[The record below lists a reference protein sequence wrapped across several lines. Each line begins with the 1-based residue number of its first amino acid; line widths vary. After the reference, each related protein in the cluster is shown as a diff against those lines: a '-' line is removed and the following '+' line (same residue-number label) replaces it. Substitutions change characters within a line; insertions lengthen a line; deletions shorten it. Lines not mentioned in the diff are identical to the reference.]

1 MLGPTTIQWRCSNNT
16 INPLTPNKIIE
27 HMNNGQYPNS
37 TDLKALIKSVGGIK
51 LESAKPALQD
61 HEQWVS
67 LPGQELGFICS
78 ANAADSEV
86 TRLCDMLCAVHEVN
100 TAIDATQENG
110 VAKQELEQLAML
122 DPLTELPNRR
132 KLFSCLQEI
141 LADESPSAILQIDL
155 DRFKQINDS
164 LGHAAGDEVLIV
176 VANRLA
182 ANVRPGD
189 LVARV
194 GGDEFV
200 VACPQVSDENT
211 IAELAE
217 RLIESLNQPMQL
229 QGHQYDVGVSIGIAF
244 NKSDSLLEPDAL
256 LQNADLALYTS
267 KEQGRNQYH
276 MYRPAMREKFDA
288 AMSMKKELSHACEN
302 GSIVA
307 HFQPTFCLQSG
318 LVSSIQAMARWQHS
332 SMGLMTFKEF
342 APHADEHVLK
352 EIDSEM
358 FNQCLAG
365 IQHLAKTNTD
375 VSKFSI
381 TVPIKHIR
389 DTHSMQE
396 LQSKTL
402 DFGLSPEQVSLDIV
416 EDGLTSADETLLTTN
431 LDALRDAGFG
441 ISLSNFGAPNSNI
454 QSVLSIQPSSIKLD
468 SSLCRNLQGNEGK
481 QNLITGLIK
490 LAENIN
496 AAVTATLVETET
508 DRDILAKLG
517 CSFAQGNVLFPPSNI
532 DSLIEWLV
540 SAEHG
545 VIRAA

>member
-1 MLGPTTIQWRCSNNT
+1 
-16 INPLTPNKIIE
+16 
-27 HMNNGQYPNS
+27 MNNGQFPNS
-37 TDLKALIKSVGGIK
+37 TELKALIKSIGGIT
-51 LESAKPALQD
+51 LDSAEPTLQD

-67 LPGQELGFICS
+67 LRGHELGFVCATS
-78 ANAADSEV
+78 AADSDV
-86 TRLCDMLCAVHEVN
+86 TKLCDMLCIVHDLN
-100 TAIDATQENG
+100 TTIDATQANG

-132 KLFSCLQEI
+132 KLFTCLQDI

-200 VACPQVSDENT
+200 VACPQVSNENT
-211 IAELAE
+211 MTELAE

-229 QGHQYDVGVSIGIAF
+229 QGHQYDIGVSIGIAF
-244 NKSDSLLEPDAL
+244 NQADNLLEPDAL

-276 MYRPAMREKFDA
+276 LYKPAMREKFDA
-288 AMSMKKELSHACEN
+288 AMSMKKELSEACEN

-318 LVSSIQAMARWQHS
+318 LVSSIQAMARWEHS
-332 SMGLMTFKEF
+332 SLGLMTFKEF
-342 APHADEHVLK
+342 QPHADENMLK
-352 EIDSEM
+352 KIDGEM
-358 FNQCLAG
+358 FNQCLDG
-365 IQHLAKTNTD
+365 IHRLATTKTD

-389 DTHSMQE
+389 DTQSMQQ
-396 LQSKTL
+396 LQDKTL

-416 EDGLTSADETLLTTN
+416 EDGLTAADEALLMTN
-431 LDALRDAGFG
+431 LAALRSAGFG

-468 SSLCRNLQGNEGK
+468 SSLCRDLQGNGSK

-490 LAENIN
+490 MAENIN
-496 AAVTATLVETET
+496 AAVTATLVESET
-508 DRDILAKLG
+508 DRQILARLG
-517 CSFAQGNVLFPPSNI
+517 CSFAQGNVLFPPADI
-532 DSLIEWLV
+532 DSLIEWLDSTDPNV
-540 SAEHG
+540 
-545 VIRAA
+545 VRAA